1 MMNETNSSKATETET
16 PITDRTEETTMA
28 KAIGLWTDSTG
39 STPVWIVS
47 LDTLDADGNAE
58 HSKTIRVY
66 DDSEMGDTDDA
77 EHEAS
82 EFALAEAARLELPC
96 IQTERDGS
104 RKTISE

>member
-1 MMNETNSSKATETET
+1 MNMMNETNSKATETET
-16 PITDRTEETTMA
+16 PDRTEETTMA
-28 KAIGLWTDSTG
+28 KAIGLWIDSTGG

-58 HSKTIRVY
+58 HSKTIGVY
-66 DDSEMGDTDDA
+66 DDSEGGQDDA
-77 EHEAS
+77 EDEAR

-104 RKTISE
+104 RTTISE

>member
-1 MMNETNSSKATETET
+1 MMTNNETKATETET
-16 PITDRTEETTMA
+16 PTDRTEETTMA
-28 KAIGLWTDSTG
+28 KAIGLWIDSTG

-82 EFALAEAARLELPC
+82 EFALAEAARLEMPC

>member
-1 MMNETNSSKATETET
+1 MMNETNSKATETET

-28 KAIGLWTDSTG
+28 KAIGLWIDSTC

-47 LDTLDADGNAE
+47 IDDLDTNGNAE
-58 HSKTIRVY
+58 HSKTIGVY
-66 DDSEMGDTDDA
+66 DDSEDDA
-77 EHEAS
+77 EHEAR

-104 RKTISE
+104 RTTISE